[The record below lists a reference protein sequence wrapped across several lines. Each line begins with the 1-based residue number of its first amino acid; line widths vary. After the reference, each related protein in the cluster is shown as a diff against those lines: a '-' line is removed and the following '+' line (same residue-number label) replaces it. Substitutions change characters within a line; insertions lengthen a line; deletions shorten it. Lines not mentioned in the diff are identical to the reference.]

1 MGYQGKILA
10 GEIGQAGY
18 YLVRPVAPLNR
29 LEYSHVDGLT
39 NDLSNILKEMDA
51 SGLEVCLNFEEIG
64 AIDLK
69 AIKPLIFFMKK
80 YKHGKAHL
88 VASPHVRTHI
98 KMWGFDTFFNL
109 YDSYS
114 AFEEYAASRP
124 RT

>member
-1 MGYQGKILA
+1 
-10 GEIGQAGY
+10 
-18 YLVRPVAPLNR
+18 

-39 NDLSNILKEMDA
+39 NDLSNILKELDA

-80 YKHGKAHL
+80 YKQGKAHL
-88 VASPHVRTHI
+88 VASPNVRAHI
-98 KMWGFDTFFNL
+98 KMWGFDTFFNQ

-114 AFEEYAASRP
+114 AFEKYAASRP